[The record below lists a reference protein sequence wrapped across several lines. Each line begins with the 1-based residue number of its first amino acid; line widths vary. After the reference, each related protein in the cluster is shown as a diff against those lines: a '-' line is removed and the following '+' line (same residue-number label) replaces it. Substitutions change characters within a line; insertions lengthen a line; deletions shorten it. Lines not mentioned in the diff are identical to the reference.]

1 MRWTWR
7 KTPKPEVRASYT
19 DTLVNALITAA
30 AGAEDAVAD
39 NTAVAD
45 YCGGMIGRLLSAA
58 TINGGGPVDAGLL
71 ADVGASLTLTGESVW
86 HIRYPSLVRA
96 SSWDVRG
103 GPDPATWMYDLTL
116 AGPGGEQLLTAPG
129 RSVLHFRVNARQSSP
144 WKGRSPLSSLS
155 TTAKLLAG
163 LDLRLSQEA
172 AARVGQLL
180 PIPAAGQ
187 GTESDKIRKDMATL
201 SGQTALVPT
210 TASGWG
216 QGAPPPTDW
225 IARRFGANPPPQ
237 LADLRKQATR
247 DVVAA
252 CGIPPV
258 LWEGGE
264 GAALREGYR
273 QLLYTTLLP
282 LAAVITAECR
292 GKLPL
297 PMFTLDFNAIGATDI
312 AGRARA
318 YHSLT
323 DAGMGPDEAKTLAGL
338 G

>member
-1 MRWTWR
+1 MVWNWR
-7 KTPKPEVRASYT
+7 KKPPPEVRASYT

-30 AGAEDAVAD
+30 AGADDAVAD

-45 YCGGMIGRLLSAA
+45 YAAGMIGRLLSAA
-58 TINGGGPVDAGLL
+58 TITGGGPIAAGML
-71 ADVGASLTLTGESVW
+71 ADIGQALTLKGEAVW
-86 HIRYPSLVRA
+86 HIRYPRLARA
-96 SSWDVRG
+96 SGWDITG
-103 GPDPATWMYDLTL
+103 GPDDWQYALTL
-116 AGPGGEQLLTAPG
+116 PGPGNDLQLTAPA
-129 RSVLHFRVNARQSSP
+129 RQVLHFRVNARQASP

-282 LAAVITAECR
+282 LAAVITAEVR
-292 GKLPL
+292 SKLPL
-297 PMFTLDFNAIGATDI
+297 PMFSLDFNAIGATDI